1 MPYSRILLSKIVIL
15 SIALSSLGCSS
26 FPEVK
31 TQAYAQLKTE
41 EVFEFDLPTVWK
53 AIETAVKP
61 AKILERTPS
70 EVSPEELK
78 KINQRE
84 LQTDWIYAQSR
95 NKYQEY
101 VINGLPR
108 KVYLQTRYIL
118 TIRAE
123 KMFGGVKVS
132 IQSDEQIQ
140 RYKTD
145 GSLDS
150 YATVGIPDSSRSSEM
165 LNKIKFTLLSLP
177 SI

>member
-1 MPYSRILLSKIVIL
+1 MSFSRIHLSKIAVFCL
-15 SIALSSLGCSS
+15 ALFSIGCSS
-26 FPEVK
+26 FPEVR
-31 TQAYAQLKTE
+31 TQAYAQLRTE
-41 EVFEFDLPTVWK
+41 EIFETDLSTVWK
-53 AIETAVKP
+53 AIETAIQP
-61 AKILERTPS
+61 AKVLERTPS
-70 EVSPEELK
+70 EISPDELK
-78 KINQRE
+78 KIDYRE

-108 KVYLQTRYIL
+108 KVYLQSRYTL
-118 TIRAE
+118 RVRAE
-123 KMFGGVKVS
+123 KVWVGVKVS

-150 YATVGIPDSSRSSEM
+150 YTTVGTSDPSRSSEM

-177 SI
+177 